1 MFRRYEKRVNE
12 IQAVQY
18 NGTNVME
25 IVDFV
30 GDVIGIDWYEN
41 ASLENASLEIITDD
55 GRIECFKGNYIVK
68 DHKGKIKVH
77 EVNEFETTYREV
89 ENYD

>member
-1 MFRRYEKRVNE
+1 MVRRYAKRVNE

-25 IVDFV
+25 IVDFI
-30 GDVIGIDWYEN
+30 GDVISIDWY
-41 ASLENASLEIITDD
+41 ENASLEIITDD

-68 DHKGKIKVH
+68 DHKGKFRVY
-77 EVNEFETTYREV
+77 EASEFEKDYSEV
-89 ENYD
+89 EDYD

>member
-18 NGTNVME
+18 NGTNIME

-41 ASLENASLEIITDD
+41 ASLEIITDN
-55 GRIECFKGNYIVK
+55 GRIEFFILKVIILLK
-68 DHKGKIKVH
+68 IIKVKLK
-77 EVNEFETTYREV
+77 FMR
-89 ENYD
+89 

>member
-1 MFRRYEKRVNE
+1 MAKIYVKKVNE
-12 IQAVQY
+12 IQAIQY
-18 NGTNVME
+18 NGNNAME
-25 IVDFV
+25 VVEFV

-41 ASLENASLEIITDD
+41 ASLEITTDD

-77 EVNEFETTYREV
+77 DASEFETTYREV
-89 ENYD
+89 EDYD

>member
-1 MFRRYEKRVNE
+1 MAKIYVKKANKIEA
-12 IQAVQY
+12 IQY

-41 ASLENASLEIITDD
+41 ASLEITIDNET
-55 GRIECFKGNYIVK
+55 IECFKGDYVVK
-68 DHKGKIKVH
+68 DHKDKIKVY
-77 EVNEFETTYREV
+77 EANEFEKDYSEV
-89 ENYD
+89 EDD

>member
-1 MFRRYEKRVNE
+1 MVRRYAKRVNE

-25 IVDFV
+25 IVDFI

-41 ASLENASLEIITDD
+41 ASL
-55 GRIECFKGNYIVK
+55 
-68 DHKGKIKVH
+68 
-77 EVNEFETTYREV
+77 
-89 ENYD
+89 

>member
-18 NGTNVME
+18 DGTNVME
-25 IVDFV
+25 IVDFI

-41 ASLENASLEIITDD
+41 ASLEITTDD
-55 GRIECFKGNYIVK
+55 VRIECFKGNYS
-68 DHKGKIKVH
+68 
-77 EVNEFETTYREV
+77 NR
-89 ENYD
+89 

>member
-1 MFRRYEKRVNE
+1 MCKKDGFFNF
-12 IQAVQY
+12 I
-18 NGTNVME
+18 
-25 IVDFV
+25 

-41 ASLENASLEIITDD
+41 ASLEITTDD

-77 EVNEFETTYREV
+77 EASEFETTYREV
-89 ENYD
+89 EDYD

>member
-1 MFRRYEKRVNE
+1 MVRRYEKRVNE

-18 NGTNVME
+18 SGTNIME

-41 ASLENASLEIITDD
+41 ASLEITTDD
-55 GRIECFKGNYIVK
+55 GRIECFKGNYVVK
-68 DHKGKIKVH
+68 CHKDKIKVY
-77 EVNEFETTYREV
+77 EANEFEKNYSEV
-89 ENYD
+89 EDN

>member
-25 IVDFV
+25 IVDFI

-41 ASLENASLEIITDD
+41 ASLEITTDD
-55 GRIECFKGNYIVK
+55 EKIECFKGDYIVK
-68 DHKGKIKVH
+68 DHKGKIRVY
-77 EVNEFETTYREV
+77 EADEFEKNYSEV
-89 ENYD
+89 EEL

>member
-41 ASLENASLEIITDD
+41 ASLEIITDNEV
-55 GRIECFKGNYIVK
+55 IECFEGDYVVK
-68 DHKGKIKVH
+68 DHKDKIKVY
-77 EVNEFETTYREV
+77 EANEFEKNYSEV
-89 ENYD
+89 EDD

>member
-41 ASLENASLEIITDD
+41 ASLEIITDD
-55 GRIECFKGNYIVK
+55 GRIECF
-68 DHKGKIKVH
+68 
-77 EVNEFETTYREV
+77 
-89 ENYD
+89 

>member
-1 MFRRYEKRVNE
+1 MVNE

-41 ASLENASLEIITDD
+41 ASLEITTDD
-55 GRIECFKGNYIVK
+55 GRIECFKGN
-68 DHKGKIKVH
+68 
-77 EVNEFETTYREV
+77 
-89 ENYD
+89 

>member
-18 NGTNVME
+18 SGTNIME

-41 ASLENASLEIITDD
+41 ASLEITTNNES
-55 GRIECFKGNYIVK
+55 IECYKSDYIIK
-68 DHKGKIKVH
+68 DHKGKLKVY
-77 EVNEFETTYREV
+77 EANEFEKNYNEV
-89 ENYD
+89 EEYDHR

>member
-30 GDVIGIDWYEN
+30 DNVIGIDWYEN
-41 ASLENASLEIITDD
+41 ASLEITTDD
-55 GRIECFKGNYIVK
+55 EIIECFKGNYIVK
-68 DHKGKIKVH
+68 DHKGKIKVYTA
-77 EVNEFETTYREV
+77 NEFETTYREV
-89 ENYD
+89 EDYD

>member
-1 MFRRYEKRVNE
+1 MVRRYEKRVNE

-18 NGTNVME
+18 NGTNAME

-41 ASLENASLEIITDD
+41 ASLEITTDD
-55 GRIECFKGNYIVK
+55 EKIECFKGNYIVK
-68 DHKGKIKVH
+68 NHKGKINVH
-77 EVNEFETTYREV
+77 EASEFETTYREV
-89 ENYD
+89 EEL

>member
-1 MFRRYEKRVNE
+1 MSKRYVKKVSE
-12 IQAVQY
+12 IQAIQY
-18 NGTNVME
+18 NGNNAME
-25 IVDFV
+25 VVEFV

-41 ASLENASLEIITDD
+41 ASLEITIDNET
-55 GRIECFKGNYIVK
+55 IECFKGDYVVK

-89 ENYD
+89 EDYD

>member
-1 MFRRYEKRVNE
+1 MWCHYWINSYEHFA
-12 IQAVQY
+12 IDLF
-18 NGTNVME
+18 
-25 IVDFV
+25 I

-41 ASLENASLEIITDD
+41 ASLEITTDD

>member
-25 IVDFV
+25 IVDFI

-41 ASLENASLEIITDD
+41 ASLEITTDD
-55 GRIECFKGNYIVK
+55 VGIECFKGDYIVK
-68 DHKGKIKVH
+68 DHKGKIRAY
-77 EVNEFETTYREV
+77 EADEFEKNYSEV
-89 ENYD
+89 EEL